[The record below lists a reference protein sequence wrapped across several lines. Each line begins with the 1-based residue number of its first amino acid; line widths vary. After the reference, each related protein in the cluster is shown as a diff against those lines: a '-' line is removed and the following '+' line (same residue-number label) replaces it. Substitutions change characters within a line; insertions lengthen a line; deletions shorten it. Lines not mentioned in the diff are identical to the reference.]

1 MIENTGTLPYDVK
14 CIAAYLIENPSINE
28 EELIKKIG
36 NDIKDKLFQEFTI
49 SLVPEKQF
57 AWKILQYST
66 SLDPDFIDIEIIKA
80 LFLQEIEMSSLVL
93 RKLESL
99 SIISII
105 NNQLNQV
112 GFRIHR
118 NIQKNVQ
125 NSVKNHHEYA
135 IKRQQLTGHLLNV
148 LGSAVPGNN
157 I

>member
-1 MIENTGTLPYDVK
+1 M
-14 CIAAYLIENPSINE
+14 
-28 EELIKKIG
+28 
-36 NDIKDKLFQEFTI
+36 
-49 SLVPEKQF
+49 VPEKQF